1 MSTCACNWTVL
12 VSHLA
17 FVTIGEDIDDGRTA
31 VFEEVRLGCKVLL
44 EKICTPDVWLTTVEL
59 RSNMEGLDI
68 CVTELDNIT
77 EDVFDNDGTS
87 ELVLTND
94 ISVLFIVDETRL
106 VNKDDVGIGEIAF
119 DSVEFPGWWV
129 DGKITMLLVTKELVL
144 ADDVKFSTKVVFG
157 GSKIKLDEEAKKVLF
172 DVMDE
177 RFELVVDITVDK
189 LVWLAALV
197 ISSDVLATGIKLLG
211 TTVTDTVAWV
221 ININEDTFGI
231 EEFNFA
237 VDIAGKVDWSV
248 VRTDGKLDEI
258 LTDVTRVLL
267 LKDAVSE
274 DAVTAMEMFPWDA
287 EGTIVEEITA
297 WLVFSVII
305 VSELKIDLFC
315 DDTMVDLLGEE
326 ALSIKDSVLVTNV
339 EFRDGVWLSDI
350 VIVLLAETMFVGRD
364 AEELFS
370 VSRSFEEVKILVML
384 VFILTAL
391 EDLNTVALS
400 NWLDVVKL
408 TLTLGD
414 RIIVL
419 FGKILEVVK
428 LMLTL

>member
-1 MSTCACNWTVL
+1 M
-12 VSHLA
+12 
-17 FVTIGEDIDDGRTA
+17 
-31 VFEEVRLGCKVLL
+31 RLGCKVLL

-68 CVTELDNIT
+68 SVTELDNIT
-77 EDVFDNDGTS
+77 EDVLDNDGTS

-119 DSVEFPGWWV
+119 DSVEFPGWGV

-172 DVMDE
+172 DAMDE

-189 LVWLAALV
+189 LAWLAALV

-297 WLVFSVII
+297 WLVFRVIT

-350 VIVLLAETMFVGRD
+350 VIVLLAETMFVGPD

>member
-1 MSTCACNWTVL
+1 
-12 VSHLA
+12 
-17 FVTIGEDIDDGRTA
+17 
-31 VFEEVRLGCKVLL
+31 
-44 EKICTPDVWLTTVEL
+44 
-59 RSNMEGLDI
+59 MEGLDI

-77 EDVFDNDGTS
+77 EDVLDNDGTS

-106 VNKDDVGIGEIAF
+106 VNKDDVGIGEVAF
-119 DSVEFPGWWV
+119 DSVEFPGWGV

-144 ADDVKFSTKVVFG
+144 ADDFKYSTKVVFG

-211 TTVTDTVAWV
+211 TTVTDAVAWV
-221 ININEDTFGI
+221 INIDEDTFGI

-237 VDIAGKVDWSV
+237 VDVAGKVDWSV

-258 LTDVTRVLL
+258 LTDVTRMLL

-274 DAVTAMEMFPWDA
+274 DALTAMEMFPWDT
-287 EGTIVEEITA
+287 EGTVVEEITA
-297 WLVFSVII
+297 WLVFIVII

-326 ALSIKDSVLVTNV
+326 ALSVKDGEGTLVNAVLVTNV

-350 VIVLLAETMFVGRD
+350 VIVLLVEMMFVGRD
-364 AEELFS
+364 AEELFT
-370 VSRSFEEVKILVML
+370 VNRSFEEVKILVML

>member
-1 MSTCACNWTVL
+1 
-12 VSHLA
+12 
-17 FVTIGEDIDDGRTA
+17 
-31 VFEEVRLGCKVLL
+31 
-44 EKICTPDVWLTTVEL
+44 
-59 RSNMEGLDI
+59 MEGLDI

-77 EDVFDNDGTS
+77 EDVLDNDGTS

-106 VNKDDVGIGEIAF
+106 VNKDDVGIGEVAF
-119 DSVEFPGWWV
+119 DSVEFPGWGV

-144 ADDVKFSTKVVFG
+144 ADDFKYSTKVVFG

-189 LVWLAALV
+189 LVSLAALV
-197 ISSDVLATGIKLLG
+197 ISSDVLATDIKLLG

-221 ININEDTFGI
+221 INVNEDTFGI

-237 VDIAGKVDWSV
+237 VDVAGKVDWSI

-274 DAVTAMEMFPWDA
+274 DALTAMEMFPWDT
-287 EGTIVEEITA
+287 EGTVVEEITA

-326 ALSIKDSVLVTNV
+326 ALSVKDGEGTLVNAVLVTNV

-350 VIVLLAETMFVGRD
+350 VIVLLVEMMFVGRD
-364 AEELFS
+364 AEELFT
-370 VSRSFEEVKILVML
+370 VNRSFEEVKILVML

>member
-1 MSTCACNWTVL
+1 
-12 VSHLA
+12 
-17 FVTIGEDIDDGRTA
+17 
-31 VFEEVRLGCKVLL
+31 
-44 EKICTPDVWLTTVEL
+44 
-59 RSNMEGLDI
+59 MEGLDI

-77 EDVFDNDGTS
+77 EDVLDNDGTS

-106 VNKDDVGIGEIAF
+106 VNKDDVGIGEVAF
-119 DSVEFPGWWV
+119 DSVEFPGWGV
-129 DGKITMLLVTKELVL
+129 DGKITMLLVTKALVL

-157 GSKIKLDEEAKKVLF
+157 ESKIKLDEEAKKVLF

-211 TTVTDTVAWV
+211 TTVTDAVAWV
-221 ININEDTFGI
+221 INVNEDTFGI

-237 VDIAGKVDWSV
+237 VDVAGKVDWSV

-258 LTDVTRVLL
+258 LTDVTKVLL

-274 DAVTAMEMFPWDA
+274 DALTAIEMFPWDA
-287 EGTIVEEITA
+287 EGTVVEEITA

>member
-1 MSTCACNWTVL
+1 
-12 VSHLA
+12 
-17 FVTIGEDIDDGRTA
+17 
-31 VFEEVRLGCKVLL
+31 
-44 EKICTPDVWLTTVEL
+44 
-59 RSNMEGLDI
+59 MEGLDI
-68 CVTELDNIT
+68 CVAELDNIT
-77 EDVFDNDGTS
+77 EDVLDNDGTS

-106 VNKDDVGIGEIAF
+106 VNKDDVGIGEVAF
-119 DSVEFPGWWV
+119 DSVEFPGWGV

-144 ADDVKFSTKVVFG
+144 ADDFKYSTKVVFG

-189 LVWLAALV
+189 LVSLAALV
-197 ISSDVLATGIKLLG
+197 ISSDVLATDIKLLG

-221 ININEDTFGI
+221 INVNEDTFGI

-237 VDIAGKVDWSV
+237 VDVAGKVDWSI

-274 DAVTAMEMFPWDA
+274 DALTAMEMFPWDT
-287 EGTIVEEITA
+287 EGTVVEEITA
-297 WLVFSVII
+297 WLVFIVII

-326 ALSIKDSVLVTNV
+326 ALSVKDGEGTLVNAVLVTNV

-350 VIVLLAETMFVGRD
+350 VIVLLVEMMFVGRD
-364 AEELFS
+364 AEELFT
-370 VSRSFEEVKILVML
+370 VNRSFEEVKILVML